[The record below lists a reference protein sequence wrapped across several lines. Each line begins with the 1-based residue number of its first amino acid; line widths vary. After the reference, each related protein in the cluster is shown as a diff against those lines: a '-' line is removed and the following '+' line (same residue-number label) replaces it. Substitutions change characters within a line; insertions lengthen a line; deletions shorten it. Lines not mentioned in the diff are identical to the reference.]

1 MVRGMDIVDKSLG
14 KGYQL
19 VMLDREKLSLTGVRK
34 VQSFDPKEIVLDT
47 GNGTLSVKGE
57 QLGIKQLDL
66 GSGVV
71 EIEGRIDTMNYPRQ
85 TNNGTST
92 SLWGRIF
99 R

>member
-1 MVRGMDIVDKSLG
+1 MDKALG

-19 VMLDREKLSLTGVRK
+19 VMENREKLSLTGVQK
-34 VQSFDPKEIVLDT
+34 VQAFDPKEIVLDT
-47 GNGTLSVKGE
+47 GNGTLYIKGD

-66 GSGVV
+66 GAGVV

-85 TNNGTST
+85 ANNGIRQ